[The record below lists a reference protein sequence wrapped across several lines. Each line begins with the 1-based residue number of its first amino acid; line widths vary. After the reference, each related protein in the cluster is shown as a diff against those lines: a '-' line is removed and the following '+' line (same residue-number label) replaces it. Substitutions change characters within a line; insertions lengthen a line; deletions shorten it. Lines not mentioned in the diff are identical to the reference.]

1 LICPYIILALPLLH
15 CQPKKLTGLTEGMN
29 EARYA
34 VVARDLMEGIAN
46 GRYPVGSLLPTE
58 FELCDLYDVSRHTVR
73 AAINQLLN
81 QGMVSR
87 RKRVGTRV
95 EASSP
100 RGGYSQS
107 LATVADLAHLA
118 ETQQREIQDVRHFV
132 ADLSE
137 AARLGLV
144 PGEHYFCV
152 SSIRV
157 DRQHSAA
164 PLCWT
169 DVYAQRDYADVIEL
183 AREHPDQLIASLIEQ
198 HYGRA
203 IAVVDQQ
210 VRAVLLTAELARAL
224 KAETGAP
231 GLKILRHYR
240 DDDGGLMAVSETV
253 HPDDRFTL
261 VTQMRRDKAAG

>member
-1 LICPYIILALPLLH
+1 
-15 CQPKKLTGLTEGMN
+15 MN
-29 EARYA
+29 PTRYST
-34 VVARDLMEGIAN
+34 VAKDLMEGIAS

-81 QGMVSR
+81 QGLVSR

-107 LATVADLAHLA
+107 LASVADLAQLA
-118 ETQQREIQDVRHFV
+118 QLAQNQQREIQDVRHFV

-157 DRQHSAA
+157 DRVHNAA

-169 DVYAQRDYADVIEL
+169 DVYAQRDYAEVIEL
-183 AREHPDQLIASLIEQ
+183 AREHPDQLIAGLIEQ

-210 VRAVLLTAELARAL
+210 VRAVLLSAEMARVL

-231 GLKILRHYR
+231 GLKIIRHYR
-240 DDDGGLMAVSETV
+240 EENGDLMAVSETV

-261 VTQMRRDKAAG
+261 VSQMRRDRSPG

>member
-1 LICPYIILALPLLH
+1 M
-15 CQPKKLTGLTEGMN
+15 QLTGLTEGMN
-29 EARYA
+29 ETRYA
-34 VVARDLMEGIAN
+34 AVAKDLMEGIAS

-58 FELCDLYDVSRHTVR
+58 FELCDLYEVSRHTVR

-81 QGMVSR
+81 QGLVSR

-118 ETQQREIQDVRHFV
+118 ETQQREIQEVRHFV

-157 DRQHSAA
+157 DRQHGAA

-169 DVYAQRDYADVIEL
+169 DVYAQRDYAEVIDL

-198 HYGRA
+198 RFGRA
-203 IAVVDQQ
+203 IDVVDQQ
-210 VRAVLLTAELARAL
+210 VRAVLIAPEMARLL
-224 KAETGAP
+224 KAEAGAP

-240 DDDGGLMAVSETV
+240 DDQGALMAVSETV

-261 VTQMRRDKAAG
+261 VTQMRRERAVG

>member
-1 LICPYIILALPLLH
+1 
-15 CQPKKLTGLTEGMN
+15 MN
-29 EARYA
+29 ETRYA
-34 VVARDLMEGIAN
+34 AVAKDLMDGIAN

-58 FELCDLYDVSRHTVR
+58 FELCDLYEVSRHTVR
-73 AAINQLLN
+73 AAINQLLS
-81 QGMVSR
+81 QGLVSR

-95 EASSP
+95 EASQP
-100 RGGYSQS
+100 QGGYSHS
-107 LATVADLAHLA
+107 LATIADLAYLA

-132 ADLSE
+132 ADISE

-157 DRQHSAA
+157 DRTHHAA
-164 PLCWT
+164 PMCWT
-169 DVYAQRDYADVIEL
+169 DVYAQRDYSKVIDL
-183 AREHPDQLIASLIEQ
+183 AREHPEQLIASLIEQ
-198 HYGRA
+198 HFGRS

-210 VRAVLLTAELARAL
+210 VRAVLLSDEMARLLEAEP
-224 KAETGAP
+224 GSP

-240 DDDGGLMAVSETV
+240 DSDGVLMTVFETV

-261 VTQMRRDKAAG
+261 VTQMRRDRAAT

>member
-1 LICPYIILALPLLH
+1 VH
-15 CQPKKLTGLTEGMN
+15 LTGLTEGMN
-29 EARYA
+29 ETRYA
-34 VVARDLMEGIAN
+34 VVAKDLMEGIAS

-58 FELCDLYDVSRHTVR
+58 FELCDLYEVSRHTVR

-81 QGMVSR
+81 QGLVSR

-157 DRQHSAA
+157 DRQHNAA

-169 DVYAQRDYADVIEL
+169 DVYAQRDYAEVIEL
-183 AREHPDQLIASLIEQ
+183 AREHPDQLIAALIEQ

-210 VRAVLLTAELARAL
+210 VRAVLLTAEMAREL
-224 KAETGAP
+224 KAEAGSP
-231 GLKILRHYR
+231 GLKIIRHYR
-240 DDDGGLMAVSETV
+240 EENGDLMAVSETV

-261 VTQMRRDKAAG
+261 VTQMRRDKATG

>member
-1 LICPYIILALPLLH
+1 
-15 CQPKKLTGLTEGMN
+15 MN
-29 EARYA
+29 PTRYA
-34 VVARDLMEGIAN
+34 TVAKHLMEGIAS
-46 GRYPVGSLLPTE
+46 GHYPVGSLLPTE
-58 FELCDLYDVSRHTVR
+58 HELCALYAVSRHTVR
-73 AAINQLLN
+73 AAIDQLLG
-81 QGMVSR
+81 QGLVSR

-107 LATVADLAHLA
+107 LSSVADIAQQA
-118 ETQQREIQDVRHFV
+118 QTQQRQIQEVSHFV
-132 ADLSE
+132 ADLGE

-157 DRQHSAA
+157 DRAHHAA

-169 DVYAQRDYADVIEL
+169 DVYAPRDYAEVIEL
-183 AREHPDQLIASLIEQ
+183 ARAHPDQLIAGLIER
-198 HYGRA
+198 HFGRP
-203 IAVVDQQ
+203 IGVVDQQ

-224 KAETGAP
+224 KAEAGSP
-231 GLKILRHYR
+231 GLKIIRHYR
-240 DDDGGLMAVSETV
+240 EENGDLMAVSETV

-261 VTQMRRDKAAG
+261 VTQMRRDRSPS

>member
-1 LICPYIILALPLLH
+1 MTQLINCHPPLTR
-15 CQPKKLTGLTEGMN
+15 PNPNMN
-29 EARYA
+29 PTRYA
-34 VVARDLMEGIAN
+34 TVAKHLMEGIIN

-58 FELCDLYDVSRHTVR
+58 FELCHLYGVSRHTVR
-73 AAINQLLN
+73 AAIDQLLH
-81 QGMVSR
+81 QGLVSR

-100 RGGYSQS
+100 RGGYTQS
-107 LATVADLAHLA
+107 LASVAELAHLA

-132 ADLSE
+132 ADLSQ

-157 DRQHSAA
+157 DRAHPAA
-164 PLCWT
+164 PLCWG
-169 DVYAQRDYADVIEL
+169 DVYAQRDYAAVIER
-183 AREHPDQLIASLIEQ
+183 AREHPGQLIAELIEQ

-210 VRAVLLTAELARAL
+210 VRAVLLTAETARAL
-224 KAETGAP
+224 NAEVGSPA
-231 GLKILRHYR
+231 LRIIRHYR
-240 DDDGGLMAVSETV
+240 EENGDLMAVSETV
-253 HPDDRFTL
+253 HPDERFTL
-261 VTQMRRDKAAG
+261 VTQMRRDRSAG